1 MAIHLATQVDE
12 GAAAVTAVDRRIR
25 LQITHALQRSE
36 KRQKKSKTKRVS
48 RSACQAPLAYLS
60 GAAAVSQALVNLL

>member
-36 KRQKKSKTKRVS
+36 TREKNATQKGFHAARAKRPSLTCRV
-48 RSACQAPLAYLS
+48 
-60 GAAAVSQALVNLL
+60 LLL